1 MVLAPFYEII
11 PRSNVM
17 NFNCSRMINFW
28 PTITKEKS
36 LNYRNVRIIIKIT
49 WKIKQIKQEYVSKI
63 CIILCIYFLRY
74 KAYIFWPPLYG
85 IRCTVLNNCR
95 ISIWNEKKEQIIS
108 KN

>member
-28 PTITKEKS
+28 PTITKVKS
-36 LNYRNVRIIIKIT
+36 LNYRKLREKLNKLNKNTFQKYVLFFVYIK
-49 WKIKQIKQEYVSKI
+49 
-63 CIILCIYFLRY
+63 YFLRY
-74 KAYIFWPPLYG
+74 EVYIFWPPLYG
-85 IRCTVLNNCR
+85 IRCTVLNNCG